1 MTLRQRQLLQPCL
14 HLNNLLQFQK
24 LVTNIFRFHK
34 VIPTDPWHLPLFSI
48 HSFFELKF
56 WKLSEKS
63 FIRTFLLMYQ
73 HVQQLYVENK
83 ISAGLLII
91 LNNEL
96 QSYPD
101 ICALRT
107 N

>member
-1 MTLRQRQLLQPCL
+1 
-14 HLNNLLQFQK
+14 
-24 LVTNIFRFHK
+24 
-34 VIPTDPWHLPLFSI
+34 
-48 HSFFELKF
+48 
-56 WKLSEKS
+56 
-63 FIRTFLLMYQ
+63 MYQ

-96 QSYPD
+96 QSHPD

>member
-1 MTLRQRQLLQPCL
+1 
-14 HLNNLLQFQK
+14 
-24 LVTNIFRFHK
+24 
-34 VIPTDPWHLPLFSI
+34 
-48 HSFFELKF
+48 
-56 WKLSEKS
+56 
-63 FIRTFLLMYQ
+63 MYQ

-96 QSYPD
+96 QSHPD

-107 N
+107 NLEYTDPYSFSVFIKQFIFTSMMTMPFRCVFSFCDSVVRVVTFVLYVLVSLDIVA